1 MTLCYTGNTFVNNSS
16 YQGRLK
22 ETTQMGVER
31 IGDDSP
37 EADAELLAMT
47 IESLLASG
55 LTEFQISVGQVDY
68 FKSLLKDAGLEEEVE
83 ERLRS

>member
-1 MTLCYTGNTFVNNSS
+1 
-16 YQGRLK
+16 
-22 ETTQMGVER
+22 MGVER

-55 LTEFQISVGQVDY
+55 LTDFQIECRTGR
-68 FKSLLKDAGLEEEVE
+68 LLQLPSREMRD
-83 ERLRS
+83 

>member
-1 MTLCYTGNTFVNNSS
+1 
-16 YQGRLK
+16 
-22 ETTQMGVER
+22 MGVER

>member
-1 MTLCYTGNTFVNNSS
+1 
-16 YQGRLK
+16 
-22 ETTQMGVER
+22 MGVER

-68 FKSLLKDAGLEEEVE
+68 FKSLLQRCGIRGRSRRASPLPDLPEEL
-83 ERLRS
+83 LRRRRSGKRTETF